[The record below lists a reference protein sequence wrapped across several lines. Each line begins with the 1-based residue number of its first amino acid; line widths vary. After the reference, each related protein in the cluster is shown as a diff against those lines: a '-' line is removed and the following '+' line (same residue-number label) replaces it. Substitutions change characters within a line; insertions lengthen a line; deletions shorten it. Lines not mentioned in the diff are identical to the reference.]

1 MDAGPIVAMAFGLF
15 VLWALMISAMV
26 AIWNARG
33 EEFH

>member
-1 MDAGPIVAMAFGLF
+1 MAFGLF